1 MTRAAIVGGSGFVG
15 GELLRILLGHP
26 NVEVAAVTSTKLAGR
41 PVHAVHP
48 NLRGSTELTFCALE
62 ELDEY
67 DVLFTATPHG
77 VAMKLLP
84 DLLSRAPCAI
94 DLSADFRIRHLDLFE
109 RYYGPHAAADLV
121 DEFVPGIPELYRS
134 ELRDADR
141 ISVPGCTAVAAILAL
156 HPLAAHEVVADEVD
170 VDARAGSSGSGAS
183 PTPANLHPLRSGA
196 MRIFAF
202 GHRHEAEIVEQ
213 TGLRAHMTATGVE
226 AVRGVQVLCRTTL
239 LSDTT
244 EKDVWSI
251 YREHYADEPFVRLVK
266 QRRGPYR
273 HPEPK
278 ILLGSNFC
286 DIGFALGNG
295 SRRLY
300 AVAALDNLVKGA
312 AGNAVQCLNVRMDW
326 SERIGLDFPG
336 LHPV

>member
-26 NVEVAAVTSTKLAGR
+26 NVEVAAVTSTRFAGR

-48 NLRGSTELTFCALE
+48 NLRGVTDLAFRPLE
-62 ELDEY
+62 DLESY

-84 DLLSRAPCAI
+84 DLLGCAPCAI
-94 DLSADFRIRHLDLFE
+94 DLSADFRIHHLDLFE
-109 RYYGPHAAADLV
+109 RYYGPHAAAELV
-121 DEFVPGIPELYRS
+121 DEFVPGIPELHRS
-134 ELRDADR
+134 ELRSADR
-141 ISVPGCTAVAAILAL
+141 IAVPGCTAVAAILAL
-156 HPLAAHEVVADEVD
+156 YPLAARELVADEVD

-183 PTPANLHPLRSGA
+183 PTPANVHPLRSGV

-239 LSDTT
+239 VDDASD
-244 EKDVWSI
+244 KDVWGV
-251 YREHYADEPFVRLVK
+251 YRAHYADEPFVRLVK
-266 QRRGPYR
+266 GRRGIYR

-278 ILLGSNFC
+278 ILIGSNFC

-312 AGNAVQCLNVRMDW
+312 AGNAVQCLNIRMGW
-326 SERIGLDFPG
+326 SERLGLDFPG